1 MQIGLHEDINSSE
14 PDSNSNIPFIDI
26 RDSVSHINLLLY
38 KALKAPSKIPT
49 EASMAYIFN

>member
-26 RDSVSHINLLLY
+26 RDSVSRINLLLY

-49 EASMAYIFN
+49 EANMAYIFN